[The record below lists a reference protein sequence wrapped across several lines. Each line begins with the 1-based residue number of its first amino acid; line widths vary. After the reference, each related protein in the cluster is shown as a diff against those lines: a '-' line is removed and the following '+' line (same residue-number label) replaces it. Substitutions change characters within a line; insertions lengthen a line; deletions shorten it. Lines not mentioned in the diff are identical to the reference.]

1 MPADHSAEEQKD
13 QYPTNELKLDHW
25 YIPYC
30 DHAFSVGRVGI
41 SRHSTSRKWTST

>member
-1 MPADHSAEEQKD
+1 MRADHSAEKQQD

-25 YIPYC
+25 YFPY
-30 DHAFSVGRVGI
+30 ATTLFLLGRVGI